1 MGKGPD
7 RRGESS
13 LSDTEEERLRRV
25 IVDFRFL
32 LERGYP
38 FDSALRFVG
47 NHHQLPSQQRNIV
60 ARVLSRFDGITER
73 RRHRVDLDGVAGHV
87 LAIDGLNQL
96 ITIETA
102 LQGGPLIRGAD
113 GCIRDAELVGGKYKT
128 SGRTMQAL
136 RLVYDL
142 LAEHRPAEVV
152 WVLDAP
158 VSGSG
163 NLAVLIRQV
172 GSGQDWRVEV
182 VASPDAVLAQMDD
195 AVVVSSD
202 AVVLDHC
209 DAWMVLVDEVID
221 RNELHPVVLDFD
233 ERYQSDEVSSR

>member
-1 MGKGPD
+1 MSKGP
-7 RRGESS
+7 
-13 LSDTEEERLRRV
+13 ERWIENKLPNAEVQRLHRV
-25 IVDFRFL
+25 MADLRFL

-47 NHHQLPSQQRNIV
+47 NHHQLPSQHRNIV
-60 ARVLSRFDGITER
+60 ARALSRFDTIGER
-73 RRHRVDLDGVAGHV
+73 RRHRVGLDVVAGQV

-96 ITIETA
+96 ITLETA
-102 LQGGPLIRGAD
+102 FEGGTLIRSAD
-113 GCIRDAELVGGKYKT
+113 GCMRDAELVGGKYKT

-136 RLVYDL
+136 RLVGDL
-142 LAEHRPAEVV
+142 LAAHRPAEVV

-172 GSGQDWRVEV
+172 GAEHDWRVDV
-182 VASPDAVLAQMDD
+182 VASPDAVLADMD
-195 AVVVSSD
+195 AVVASSD

-209 DAWMVLVDEVID
+209 VAWMDLVDEGLS
-221 RNELHPVVLDFD
+221 RAELHPVVLDFD
-233 ERYQSDEVSSR
+233 EKTSI